1 MQASCQP
8 WDLGSV
14 KDGLGQMV
22 QNNGVGQVLSNTNVQ
37 NILSNTNIQNTVENI
52 FKNPDVQRS
61 IGSIGTAVLTNQN
74 VKDTLERFNLNT
86 SSIQGV
92 LQNPLLEQVLGLDG
106 KDDQDDSG
114 SHRADLCKAI
124 TENPSAL
131 KDQDTIRLMAD
142 LACSHIQK

>member
-1 MQASCQP
+1 M
-8 WDLGSV
+8 

-22 QNNGVGQVLSNTNVQ
+22 QNNGVGQV
-37 NILSNTNIQNTVENI
+37 LSNTNIQNTVENI

-61 IGSIGTAVLTNQN
+61 IGSIGTAVLTNKN

-92 LQNPLLEQVLGLDG
+92 LGNPLVEQVLGLDG